1 MTRALGDDGEHRYIE
16 TVSKRGYGFTENVRE
31 LVRSSSGSTG
41 VESLEETFAFM
52 SQQRR
57 LRINPVATVMYC
69 DCFYQSN

>member
-1 MTRALGDDGEHRYIE
+1 MMRALGDDGEHRYIE
-16 TVSKRGYGFTENVRE
+16 TVSKRGYRFTENVRE

-52 SQQRR
+52 PQQRR
-57 LRINPVATVMYC
+57 LRINLVATVMYC